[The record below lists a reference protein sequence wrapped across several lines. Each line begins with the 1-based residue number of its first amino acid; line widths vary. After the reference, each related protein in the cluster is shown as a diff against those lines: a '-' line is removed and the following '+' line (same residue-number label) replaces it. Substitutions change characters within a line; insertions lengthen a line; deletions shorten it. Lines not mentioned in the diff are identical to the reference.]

1 MISIPRFPN
10 EKKNHRWTILKI
22 TINFGTQIDL
32 LCFKNRTKQ
41 SNQHVWLFYINV
53 DNRVYEFGKKSNKKK
68 IILLKA

>member
-1 MISIPRFPN
+1 M
-10 EKKNHRWTILKI
+10 KI

-53 DNRVYEFGKKSNKKK
+53 DNRVYEFGKKKTNKKN

>member
-1 MISIPRFPN
+1 M
-10 EKKNHRWTILKI
+10 LKI

-32 LCFKNRTKQ
+32 LCFKNRTQQ

-68 IILLKA
+68 NILLKA

>member
-1 MISIPRFPN
+1 M
-10 EKKNHRWTILKI
+10 KI

-41 SNQHVWLFYINV
+41 SNQQVWLFYINV
-53 DNRVYEFGKKSNKKK
+53 DNRVYEFGKTNKKK